1 MTMRKALILFTTL
14 AVVQF
19 AQAVDSLEETG
30 GNVTSTAQLA
40 FKDVALK
47 DVGTMYALRAR
58 MQGGSFNDDGA
69 EVSFFNR
76 QETRESGVLM
86 KVSYQFQAMDS
97 DYIKCVTVEFT
108 EGEGGVYAKLKD
120 GNYSNYNGTFSSFGN
135 EPISANAGTGN
146 YVPYDL
152 KLVEPV
158 VRSINV
164 NFTFD
169 GDLNTTSSVRY
180 GAGDYAVPYAAW
192 VNMAVANNGTAT
204 IGGANFKITGT
215 RGGYKCQDLSSAKDI
230 RYGYIDESGTYPTPT
245 VTVTGVPYE
254 SYRVVVYLATDNA
267 DVKFGYVTINGTDYT
282 GGTDSTVEGNDIWGA
297 TGARNKAKGLR
308 EGVNYLVSPV
318 LSGSTATIVG
328 HRVDTARGCI
338 AAVQIVECPQT
349 YTATIDAAGT
359 ENFSTLSWDTAL
371 PASLS
376 SAKLVVNVEEDATLN
391 IDSTVDASAVEFN
404 VASGKT
410 LTLSGNTITAAAIA
424 VKGAGQ
430 VVVGSAS
437 QLAGTLRGNG
447 TVVYDNL
454 VPSGLVFTDPAWAG
468 VLWFK
473 NGTRNG
479 MLAQDLAT
487 ANSTLRLTGV
497 TGYFNNGDSAMT
509 CLGTLEL
516 VDDGATPAFT
526 VSNGY
531 STNGKT
537 VFGMLIG
544 NGTFKSNTGTSQ
556 RYVFKDASAFTGT
569 IDIPSGK
576 NTRVILGDG
585 AALSPNSGTITVVA
599 DAEATIA
606 SGKTWTGQGGLFVD
620 GTLNLAD
627 STSAVSGAINGSGLL
642 ACNDCLPANSGLAD
656 STKWTG
662 TVEVNGGATT
672 AAGIAAADATSFMNA
687 GSTFTVASGTVVLG
701 SGAGLTGEVNV
712 AADAT
717 LTVVDDST
725 TALDIDFGTLE
736 GNVNLSA
743 CSALETLGVD
753 LGTNRSGIVYPSTL
767 QTLNLSLS
775 ETLAEDGVISIPVSG
790 LSSGVTVNAT
800 ITDQNGQTKAGT
812 VAVSGATA
820 SVTFAPAVSGKACW
834 CAYEMG
840 YVSGSTTGFENT
852 GTDTTPLH
860 DDSGI
865 TGDNA
870 FYNGMLYTY
879 AHPWRD
885 ITYPSDGNWT
895 AVVRCTVPTYEDA
908 AVITFGTKNAGLIG
922 LVAGA
927 DPETQ
932 MRLVQT
938 TGNSHYV
945 TNSTMTVQ
953 DATTAQHVYIF
964 SVETNQTVKVYCD
977 GEMVLDKTFESRFTL
992 GGGIQV
998 GSVHGGVGNT
1008 AIIRFAKN
1016 EDPAQTLDETV
1027 QKNARIDC
1035 VRLYKGVLGPN
1046 AIAQLSVEFPAVKL
1060 FRATVADGA
1069 TTDWNSLSWSPAW
1082 DGGNNVSKIIL
1093 TVAGDATLTLPAS
1106 ITAEDFEIN
1115 VVEGATLTLLE
1126 AAGGT
1131 AVAVSN
1137 PVEVNTGVVKFGG
1150 TTASLGYT
1158 IAGTGTVALDA
1169 GLTVGVPAGGANVR
1183 AVALPE
1189 SGTVTLKLAG
1199 DSLADGEYTLLT
1211 SQTDLPANF
1220 MTHLAV
1226 DVPATE
1232 SEMCL
1237 VSTDNR
1243 TVKLLVGS
1251 PATAGGLY
1259 VWTGKANDGKT
1270 DTSGNWFGSMKPP
1283 AGADVYIPS
1292 VAAAIDNDMEG
1303 FAPATITFGD
1313 GNGAVT
1319 IGGSAITGVTSVANL
1334 SAVNHTFNAPVYFS
1348 GNIQVKQAADYYE
1361 HLAESH
1367 VVFAGGAYAGAGY
1380 SIETAATVNWSRC
1393 MFGNYHLDSTSASRW
1408 TVTAWS
1414 NCRPALANGASLY
1427 VPYAGNLKELYIGTN
1442 ATVNVGDMTFTEA
1455 ARLSKQNYGEMVVTN
1470 LTLTGSSDRYATS
1483 EQGTSV
1489 VGVFK
1494 INSITNS
1501 MSGNWLY
1508 FSDSGE
1514 ASKHVFYI
1522 GEGGLNYLNVS
1533 GTGGY
1538 CIGRNSDGNV
1548 ETIRPWYSDFTIA
1561 DKNGSGITENF
1572 GLVLRRDVVFC
1583 TDDESGTPRTI
1594 TIDTVTRAANSPR
1607 ITVSG
1612 TGTLQMN
1619 KLADN
1624 DAQPAVV
1631 VTNSATLA
1639 FKPGASLGTGATTV
1653 HSGATL
1659 AVSESGTN
1667 TVENL
1672 TLKDGAALGFNF
1684 TDTTFATTP
1693 VLAASSVT
1701 AEGAV
1706 SVKVSSGDD
1715 NRPKYGKYT
1724 LTSSGG
1730 AFAGK
1735 TVTCV
1740 EKPSWASSVSFNV
1753 GVVDGEITLRI
1764 NQGGIYI
1771 LVR

>member
-1 MTMRKALILFTTL
+1 MNIN
-14 AVVQF
+14 
-19 AQAVDSLEETG
+19 G
-30 GNVTSTAQLA
+30 
-40 FKDVALK
+40 
-47 DVGTMYALRAR
+47 
-58 MQGGSFNDDGA
+58 
-69 EVSFFNR
+69 
-76 QETRESGVLM
+76 
-86 KVSYQFQAMDS
+86 
-97 DYIKCVTVEFT
+97 
-108 EGEGGVYAKLKD
+108 
-120 GNYSNYNGTFSSFGN
+120 GTFTVGPWTKFEDKTHAKAINLNGGELVTYRIYKSGSN
-135 EPISANAGTGN
+135 ETVNFNGGTLRIKQN
-146 YVPYDL
+146 YDSVIDSGITVKVKAYGGT
-152 KLVEPV
+152 
-158 VRSINV
+158 INV
-164 NFTFD
+164 N
-169 GDLNTTSSVRY
+169 GK
-180 GAGDYAVPYAAW
+180 
-192 VNMAVANNGTAT
+192 TAT
-204 IGGANFKITGT
+204 IPASFSEDSSSMGGGMKFC
-215 RGGYKCQDLSSAKDI
+215 GG
-230 RYGYIDESGTYPTPT
+230 GT
-245 VTVTGVPYE
+245 VTLSG
-254 SYRVVVYLATDNA
+254 SI
-267 DVKFGYVTINGTDYT
+267 GYT
-282 GGTDSTVEGNDIWGA
+282 GGTTIEAGTTV
-297 TGARNKAKGLR
+297 K
-308 EGVNYLVSPV
+308 
-318 LSGSTATIVG
+318 
-328 HRVDTARGCI
+328 VDTAAKKNAILGQGLNTLKFI
-338 AAVQIVECPQT
+338 PTTFGTFTLVTITGSDTFTAGDELSVSTVAGAVGTAEFSLSNDRKSLMVEYWHTT

-359 ENFSTLSWDTAL
+359 ENLSTLSWDTAL
-371 PASLS
+371 PASLAG
-376 SAKLVVNVEEDATLN
+376 AKLVVNVEEDATLN
-391 IDSTVDASAVEFN
+391 IDSAVDASAVEFN

-410 LTLSGNTITAAAIA
+410 LTLAGNTITAGAIS

-430 VVVGSAS
+430 VIVGSAS

-447 TVVYDNL
+447 TIVYDGFK
-454 VPSGLVFTDPAWAG
+454 PTGATFTDQAWTGTLWVKNISTSNSDRVDFALQNYGNAG
-468 VLWFK
+468 
-473 NGTRNG
+473 
-479 MLAQDLAT
+479 
-487 ANSTLRLTGV
+487 STLRFSNVNLYFPNNTTTAFPGTVDLEDLNGVGMNVCDGYGGSVTTIARLTG
-497 TGYFNNGDSAMT
+497 T
-509 CLGTLEL
+509 GTL
-516 VDDGATPAFT
+516 
-526 VSNGY
+526 
-531 STNGKT
+531 STGGGSAN
-537 VFGMLIG
+537 G
-544 NGTFKSNTGTSQ
+544 NGLTINDASGFAGTFNLTKYKVIVGTATGTS
-556 RYVFKDASAFTGT
+556 
-569 IDIPSGK
+569 
-576 NTRVILGDG
+576 
-585 AALSPNSGTITVVA
+585 
-599 DAEATIA
+599 A
-606 SGKTWTGQGGLFVD
+606 SGVLIIESGATATVAADKAWSAAGGITVD
-620 GTLNLAD
+620 GTLVLDGPN
-627 STSAVSGAINGSGLL
+627 TGMPTVTGGSGTIV
-642 ACNDCLPANSGLAD
+642 CNDKLPNNSGLAAN
-656 STKWTG
+656 TWTG
-662 TVEVNGGATT
+662 LVEVSGGATT
-672 AAGIAAADATSFMNA
+672 AAGIAAANATSFMNA

-712 AADAT
+712 LSGAT

-725 TALDIDFGTLE
+725 TALAIDFGTLE
-736 GNVNLSA
+736 GNVNLAA
-743 CSALETLGVD
+743 CSALETLT
-753 LGTNRSGIVYPSTL
+753 LGLDSYRGSGIVYPSSL
-767 QTLNLSLS
+767 QTLNLSLT
-775 ETLAEDGVISIPVSG
+775 ETLAEDGVISIPVNSASG
-790 LSSGVTVNAT
+790 ATITAT

-834 CAYEMG
+834 CAYEMN

-852 GTDTTPLH
+852 GTDTVALT
-860 DDSGI
+860 DDGPSGNNHV
-865 TGDNA
+865 TGDDA
-870 FYNGMLYTY
+870 FFNGMLYTY

-885 ITYPSDGNWT
+885 MKNENAYPETWT
-895 AVVRCTVPTYEDA
+895 AVVRCTVPAYEDA
-908 AVITFGTKNAGLIG
+908 AVITFGTQGAGLIG

-927 DPETQ
+927 APETEV
-932 MRLVQT
+932 RLVQT
-938 TGNSHYV
+938 TGNSHFI
-945 TNSTMTVQ
+945 TNATMTVK

-977 GEMVLDKTFESRFTL
+977 GELVLDKTFATPFSL

-1008 AIIRFAKN
+1008 GIIRFAKE

-1035 VRLYKGVLGPN
+1035 VRLYRGVLGPN

-1069 TTDWNSLSWSPAW
+1069 ATDWNSLSWSPAW

-1093 TVAGDATLTLPAS
+1093 TVEGDATLTLPAS
-1106 ITAEDFEIN
+1106 ITAEDFFIN
-1115 VVEGATLTLLE
+1115 VAEGATLTLLE

-1131 AVAVSN
+1131 TVAVRN

-1150 TTASLGYT
+1150 ASASLGYT

-1169 GLTVGVPAGGANVR
+1169 GMTVEVPAGGANIGS
-1183 AVALPE
+1183 VALPE

-1199 DSLADGEYTLLT
+1199 DLLADGEYTLLT
-1211 SQTDLPANF
+1211 TQADIPANF
-1220 MTHLAV
+1220 MTYLAV

-1243 TVKLLVGS
+1243 KVNLLVGS

-1270 DTSGNWFGSMKPP
+1270 DTSGNWFGGMKPP

-1292 VAAAIDNDMEG
+1292 VAAAIDNDIEG

-1313 GNGAVT
+1313 GAGAVT
-1319 IGGSAITGVTSVANL
+1319 IGGNDITGVASVANM
-1334 SAVNHTFNAPVYFS
+1334 SAMNHTFNAPVYFS

-1408 TVTAWS
+1408 TATAWS

-1427 VPYAGNLKELYIGTN
+1427 VPYAGNLNELYIGTN

-1522 GEGGLNYLNVS
+1522 GEGGLNYKNVS

-1538 CIGRNSDGNV
+1538 CIGREYSGNV

-1561 DKNGSGITENF
+1561 DKNGSGITQNF

-1624 DAQPAVV
+1624 EAQPAVV

-1667 TVENL
+1667 TVASL
-1672 TLKDGAALGFNF
+1672 TLKDGATLAFNC
-1684 TDTTFATTP
+1684 TDSTFETLP
-1693 VLAASSVT
+1693 VLASSSVT

-1706 SVKVSSGDD
+1706 NVKISDDGDAC
-1715 NRPKYGKYT
+1715 PPYGKYV
-1724 LTSSGG
+1724 LTASGG

-1735 TVTCV
+1735 TVSCG
-1740 EKPSWASSVSFNV
+1740 EQDRPSWASSVNFNV
-1753 GVVDGEITLRI
+1753 GVDREGEIVMRI
-1764 NQGGIYI
+1764 YKRGFFIFVQ
-1771 LVR
+1771 